1 MTEIKMRCSV
11 IMLAVSAAVA
21 LPQSV
26 VAQNTFDSGDFF
38 KRLDSNGDG
47 VLTTDDMSDQR
58 RELFNLLLQRG
69 DNNKD
74 GKLTREEFTA
84 SMRNRGA
91 TQPQRPS
98 TNRPQFGGRNF
109 GGPRG
114 GSFGSSAPNVGDSLP
129 DITVYDSEGKEFNLR
144 RMRGNYSVLV
154 FGCLT

>member
-1 MTEIKMRCSV
+1 MTKLGCLVV
-11 IMLAVSAAVA
+11 ILAVSAAVA

-26 VAQNTFDSGDFF
+26 VAQNNFDSGDFF
-38 KRLDSNGDG
+38 KLLDSNGDG
-47 VLTTDDMSDQR
+47 VLTTDDMSNQR
-58 RELFNLLLQRG
+58 QELFNHLLQRG
-69 DNNKD
+69 DKNKD
-74 GKLTREEFTA
+74 DKLTREEFTA
-84 SMRNRGA
+84 SMRNRGGS
-91 TQPQRPS
+91 QPQRRS
-98 TNRPQFGGRNF
+98 TNRPQFGGRNS